1 MTNVHFEW
9 APMMQSSITVNVK
22 FFIYI
27 TFAKRFLFSP
37 DRSVN
42 VTEVNVDRRSNS
54 MEITWD
60 KLKLGVCIPIYQFI
74 LQFKNGSTSIIN
86 FTANNTAF
94 VYYSICAKVTML
106 EIWAVVNGDSWTTT
120 KFPVKSRTSWVIIAI
135 YFCQVVLF
143 YFMRV
148 LLLSKNEN

>member
-1 MTNVHFEW
+1 
-9 APMMQSSITVNVK
+9 MMQSSITVNVK

-94 VYYSICAKVTML
+94 VYYSICAKKTML

-120 KFPVKSRTSWVIIAI
+120 KFPVKKSNKLSYYSNIFLSGGSFLFHEGAI
-135 YFCQVVLF
+135 TFE
-143 YFMRV
+143 
-148 LLLSKNEN
+148 K

>member
-1 MTNVHFEW
+1 MSPYDAEQYHSKCQVFYLYYICKKI
-9 APMMQSSITVNVK
+9 SFIT
-22 FFIYI
+22 
-27 TFAKRFLFSP
+27 RSFSQ
-37 DRSVN
+37 RH